1 MNMYDLITKK
11 KHGGALTKKE
21 LSYMIDG
28 YVSGDIPDYQMSAM
42 LMAIWFCGMTQKE
55 TVMLTQIMAA
65 SGDQIDLS
73 SIKGAKIDKHSTG
86 GVGDKTT
93 LIVSPIVAA
102 CGCYAPKMSGR
113 GLGHTGGTVDKLAS
127 IPGYRTDLDAAE
139 FLRVLRDCH
148 MSLIAQAGT
157 LARADK
163 LLYALRDVTATVDSI
178 PLIASSIMSK
188 KLASGAD
195 AVLLDVKVGRG
206 AFMKTAQDART
217 LAEAMVGIGIE
228 SKLPTAALLT
238 NMEAPLGRAIG
249 NSLEVSEAALVL
261 RGKGPDDLREV
272 SLSLAAGMLHLA
284 KCGTRQECRAR
295 AEKAL
300 ADGTAFETLQR
311 TVAAQGGDTAVLH
324 AAEYFPQAHFTRT
337 VAAETGGCITQLD
350 AETVGRAAVLLG
362 AGRATKDADIDYA
375 AGIYLHKKYGDAVL
389 SGTPIATL
397 YAESEE
403 QLAAGEERFRMAVKI
418 DAQPPAPE
426 KLIYGYVDA
435 EGFHDR

>member
-11 KHGGALTKKE
+11 KHGGTLTKKE

-55 TVMLTQIMAA
+55 TAMLTQIMAA

-284 KCGTRQECRAR
+284 KYGTRQECRAR

-300 ADGTAFETLQR
+300 ADGTAFEALQR

>member
-11 KHGGALTKKE
+11 KHSGTLTKKE

-55 TVMLTQIMAA
+55 TAMLTQIMAA

-261 RGKGPDDLREV
+261 RGKDLREV

-300 ADGTAFETLQR
+300 ADGTAFEALQR

-337 VAAETGGCITQLD
+337 VAAETGGCVTQLD

>member
-11 KHGGALTKKE
+11 KHGGTLTKKE

-55 TVMLTQIMAA
+55 TAMLTQIMAA

-300 ADGTAFETLQR
+300 ADGTAFEALQR

-337 VAAETGGCITQLD
+337 VAAETGGCVTQLD